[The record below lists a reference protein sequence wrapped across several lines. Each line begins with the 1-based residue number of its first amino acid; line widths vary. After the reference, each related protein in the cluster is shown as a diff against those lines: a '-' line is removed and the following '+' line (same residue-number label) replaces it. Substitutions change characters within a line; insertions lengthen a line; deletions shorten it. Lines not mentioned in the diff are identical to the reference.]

1 MQFNTPGCNN
11 ADATNQQAFS
21 LKAGSVGDPDVCLG
35 AELRKVT
42 LENGVKAWSISPS
55 KHLEEVVK
63 IVKNVKNHLQEKEPG
78 RPWLKNSPTPFAK
91 DCQPEIHILP
101 ELGAKDASCCMSQTH
116 LNNDDN
122 GIDETPS

>member
-78 RPWLKNSPTPFAK
+78 RPWLKKSPTPFAK